1 MSSTPTAEPSVTQ
14 LLNSP
19 STLNGHDSTDL
30 PQPPQDPA
38 TQPPDD
44 AVSGDK
50 RKREENDDVP
60 NPSAAPPL
68 WKTSLC
74 SFFRREA
81 KTCGH
86 GSECRYAHGEAELRP
101 RPDNTWDPT
110 SERAKKQKL
119 EEEIEE
125 CMALDNV
132 MMTEAVDD
140 DGDGGSDAGGL
151 DPELSKCLVHLP
163 RNWKSEKLKEFLSEK
178 ASGIE
183 FKSAK
188 KKKGMALGFVSFE
201 NAEQLQTAVKELEGI
216 STKL

>member
-151 DPELSKCLVHLP
+151 DPELSKCL
-163 RNWKSEKLKEFLSEK
+163 
-178 ASGIE
+178 GIE